1 MLKSEKFEMLKIR
14 MLKQEYKLDI
24 KTPDR
29 TNWIL
34 NIEPFAIATPNFHN
48 SSNLPVES
56 TC

>member
-1 MLKSEKFEMLKIR
+1 MLKSEKSEMLKIR

-48 SSNLPVES
+48 S
-56 TC
+56 